1 MRKEDDFILTAYCT
15 ATEQKIIATWSA
27 HFKIAPIQGVTTT
40 PLPTKDSVQGTTT
53 TGQAPPGGAPSW
65 ERGRAPK
72 SSFGNASRS
81 GSKSPQKYSRNNKDL
96 MKVLTLS
103 KNEVPTQDMDNSENE
118 EMKRALDLSLV
129 ETSKPNTE
137 EELINIAIKASLEDM
152 PKPIP
157 HSKMQG
163 ACNIQ
168 SWTWN
173 ADERREVENLL
184 FIETPTSTEDVEPLI
199 IAMKK
204 PLKMW
209 PNLYRLMDPIR
220 KLLEPLTLFQWEGD
234 QREAWEQTKKYI
246 LTELLHTD
254 TDTDSEGGSHH
265 QIQRVNQKSCQQ
277 QPQNNRSRTIST
289 QSVSDLQVTRSAAY
303 T

>member
-1 MRKEDDFILTAYCT
+1 MEI
-15 ATEQKIIATWSA
+15 
-27 HFKIAPIQGVTTT
+27 
-40 PLPTKDSVQGTTT
+40 
-53 TGQAPPGGAPSW
+53 
-65 ERGRAPK
+65 
-72 SSFGNASRS
+72 
-81 GSKSPQKYSRNNKDL
+81 
-96 MKVLTLS
+96 
-103 KNEVPTQDMDNSENE
+103 
-118 EMKRALDLSLV
+118 
-129 ETSKPNTE
+129 SKPNTE
-137 EELINIAIKASLEDM
+137 EEQIKIVIKASLEDM

-173 ADERREVENLL
+173 ANERREVENLL
-184 FIETPTSTEDVEPLI
+184 FTETPTSTEVVESLI

-204 PLKMW
+204 PLMW

-220 KLLEPLTLFQWEGD
+220 KLLEPLTLFQWEGE

-254 TDTDSEGGSHH
+254 TDTDSEGGGSHH
-265 QIQRVNQKSCQQ
+265 QIQRVYRKSCQQ